1 MQRSRLSDAR
11 VRTLDVEE
19 LSRHVAL
26 GEGDHL
32 EFKRRVPEPQRIA
45 REVVAFA
52 NTHGGRVIL
61 GVDDQGTIAGLKDPD
76 EQIFLF
82 RAAIETHTD
91 PVVEFTLRRIAVS
104 RKREVIVVEVPSS
117 ASRPH
122 YVTDGEARTAYVR
135 FGEKSMEASREAI
148 RLMRRSNDEAGSRF
162 EFGDKELKLMRYLD
176 TYGRISV
183 EQFARIADIRVRQAS
198 QTLVVLTRARVLQFH
213 PSESGDY
220 FTAVP
225 TRRAG

>member
-1 MQRSRLSDAR
+1 MQRSRLSDGR

-32 EFKRRVPEPQRIA
+32 EFKRRVPEAHRIA

-52 NTHGGRVIL
+52 NTNGGRVLL
-61 GVDDQGTIAGLKDPD
+61 GIDDQGAITGLKDPD
-76 EQIFLF
+76 EQIFLLGV
-82 RAAIETHTD
+82 AIETHTD

-104 RKREVIVVEVPSS
+104 RKREVLVVEVS
-117 ASRPH
+117 ASVRRPH
-122 YVTDGEARTAYVR
+122 FVVEGEVRTAYVR
-135 FGEKSMEASREAI
+135 FGEKSMEASREAV
-148 RLMRRSNDEAGSRF
+148 RLMRRSNDESGSRF

-183 EQFARIADIRVRQAS
+183 DQFARLADIRVRQAS
-198 QTLVVLTRARVLQFH
+198 QTLVILTRARVLQFH
-213 PSESGDY
+213 PSETGDY

-225 TRRAG
+225 TKRAG